1 MYQRDFRT
9 AAGLQRVI
17 AIERNDMASPIRAPT
32 PLYCFRGE
40 RSLTFFF
47 FEDAE
52 EVRVFF
58 VVVVPGAPPSCRAS
72 VLVWRVPRALRMRC
86 SDRSRWSRVVVA
98 SAVI

>member
-1 MYQRDFRT
+1 MHKRDFGT
-9 AAGLQRVI
+9 ATSLQRII
-17 AIERNDMASPIRAPT
+17 AVERNDMASPIGAPT
-32 PLYCFRGE
+32 PLYCFWGE

-58 VVVVPGAPPSCRAS
+58 VVVGPGAPPSCRAS
-72 VLVWRVPRALRMRC
+72 VLVWRVSQALRMRC
-86 SDRSRWSRVVVA
+86 GDRSRWSRVVVA